1 MGSMASK
8 NLTDL
13 SEELLRGRRVLVRVD
28 YNVPLEPSGEVGD
41 TNRIEE
47 TLPTLRLLMERGAR
61 IVLLAHLGR
70 PDGAPDPRYSLQPV
84 ARALSRLLDHPVG
97 FSPDTVG
104 EGAEAAVARLDNGH
118 ILLLENTR
126 FLPGETRNDPELARR
141 LGELGDHF
149 VNDAFGAA
157 HRAHASTEGV
167 ARVIRERG
175 GEAVAGLLMERELRF
190 LGMVLENPE
199 RPFVAILGGAK
210 ISGKI
215 DVIEAILP
223 RVDRLLI
230 GGAMANTFFRAM
242 GLDTGKS
249 LVEEDRVEMARDLLE
264 RGGDRI
270 LLPVDTVVASEIAAD
285 ARAVSRG
292 RDAVGADDRVG
303 DIGPESVALFTQ
315 EIAGA
320 RTILWNGP
328 MGVFEMEPFARGTM
342 AVARAVADA
351 ADGGATVV
359 VGGGDSAAA
368 ADEAGVVDRLTH
380 VSTGGGASLEFLAG
394 EELPGVAALTPRET
408 TP

>member
-1 MGSMASK
+1 MASK

-13 SEELLRGRRVLVRVD
+13 PEDILRGRRVLVRVD

-70 PDGAPDPRYSLQPV
+70 PDGAPDPRYSLRPV
-84 ARALSRLLDHPVG
+84 ARALSGLLDHPVG

-104 EGAEAAVARLDNGH
+104 EDAEAAVARLEDGH

-126 FLPGETRNDPELARR
+126 FLPGETRNDPELAQE
-141 LGELGDHF
+141 LGKLGDHF

-157 HRAHASTEGV
+157 HRGHASTEGV
-167 ARVIRERG
+167 ARVIREKG

-190 LGMVLENPE
+190 LGMVLEKPE

-242 GLDTGKS
+242 GLDTGRS

-270 LLPVDTVVASEIAAD
+270 LLPVDTVVAAEIAAD
-285 ARAVSRG
+285 ARTASRG
-292 RDAVGADDRVG
+292 RDAVGAEDRVG

-342 AVARAVADA
+342 EVARAVADA

-368 ADEAGVVDRLTH
+368 ADEAGVIDRLTH

-394 EELPGVAALTPRET
+394 EELPGVAALTPAGA

>member
-1 MGSMASK
+1 MASK

-13 SEELLRGRRVLVRVD
+13 PEELLRGRRILVRVD
-28 YNVPLEPSGEVGD
+28 YNVPLEASGEVGD

-97 FSPDTVG
+97 FSPATVG
-104 EGAEAAVARLDNGH
+104 EGAEAAVAGLDNGH

-167 ARVIRERG
+167 ARVIREKG

-270 LLPVDTVVASEIAAD
+270 LLPVDTVVAPEISAD
-285 ARAVSRG
+285 AQTASKG

-303 DIGPESVALFTQ
+303 DIGPDSVALFTQ
-315 EIAGA
+315 EIAVA

-394 EELPGVAALTPRET
+394 EELPGVAALTPREP

>member
-270 LLPVDTVVASEIAAD
+270 LLPVDTVVAVEIAAD

>member
-1 MGSMASK
+1 MASK

-13 SEELLRGRRVLVRVD
+13 SEERLRGRRVLVRVD
-28 YNVPLEPSGEVGD
+28 YNVPLDASGEVTD
-41 TNRIEE
+41 ANRIEE
-47 TLPTLRLLMERGAR
+47 TLPTLRLLIERGAR
-61 IVLLAHLGR
+61 IILLAHLGR
-70 PDGAPDPRYSLQPV
+70 PDGAPDPRYSLRPV
-84 ARALSRLLDHPVG
+84 ARALSDLLGRPVA
-97 FSPDTVG
+97 FCPATVG
-104 EGAEAAVARLDNGH
+104 EEAGAAVARLDDGD
-118 ILLLENTR
+118 IVLMENTR
-126 FLPGETRNDPELARR
+126 FLPGETRNDSDLAEQ
-141 LGELGDHF
+141 LAALGDHF

-167 ARVIRERG
+167 ARIIRGRG
-175 GEAVAGLLMERELRF
+175 GEAVAGLLMARELRF
-190 LGMVLENPE
+190 LGMVLESPE

-242 GLDTGKS
+242 GLDTGRS

-264 RGGDRI
+264 RAGDRI
-270 LLPVDTVVASEIAAD
+270 LLPVDTVVAPEIAEGAQTIT
-285 ARAVSRG
+285 RG
-292 RDAVGADDRVG
+292 RDSVGPEDRVG
-303 DIGPESVALFTQ
+303 DIGPESVALFGQ

-328 MGVFEMEPFARGTM
+328 MGVFEMAPFAGGTM
-342 AVARAVADA
+342 SVARAVAEA
-351 ADGGATVV
+351 ADAGAIVV

-368 ADEAGVVDRLTH
+368 AEVAGVVDRLTH

-394 EELPGVAALTPRET
+394 EELPGVAALTPGEGA
-408 TP
+408 P